1 MLRRDLLK
9 ALAAFV
15 TAGPAVAAAAA
26 PPTSPAP
33 AENSSETAFSG
44 SRKSAVSAKSS
55 PVAFTPPTAPAEPEP
70 AVFGID
76 LPEGRDYSPLP
87 VIDASKITP
96 RMQALREALW
106 EGDQLPVEVD
116 FRGNSTRIVF
126 FCPES
131 ARRLGT
137 DDHKQALARHA
148 VATMI
153 PTYAQI
159 YNGGAACEVTFRR
172 IEA

>member
-1 MLRRDLLK
+1 MLRRDLLR

-15 TAGPAVAAAAA
+15 TA
-26 PPTSPAP
+26 AP
-33 AENSSETAFSG
+33 AATPSGVRREPPFSG
-44 SRKSAVSAKSS
+44 AGKPAVSAKSP
-55 PVAFTPPTAPAEPEP
+55 PVTFTPPTAPAEPEP
-70 AVFGID
+70 AVFGVD
-76 LPEGRDYSPLP
+76 LAEGRDYSPLP
-87 VIDASKITP
+87 AIDASKITP

-137 DDHKQALARHA
+137 DERKQALARHA
-148 VATMI
+148 IATMI
-153 PTYAQI
+153 PAYARI
-159 YNGGAACEVTFRR
+159 YNGGVACEVTFRR

>member
-1 MLRRDLLK
+1 MLRRELLK

-26 PPTSPAP
+26 QPTPLEP
-33 AENSSETAFSG
+33 AESSSETAFSG

-70 AVFGID
+70 AVFGVD
-76 LPEGRDYSPLP
+76 LAEGRDYSPLP
-87 VIDASKITP
+87 PLPATWFTP
-96 RMQALREALW
+96 QMQALREALW
-106 EGDQLPVEVD
+106 NGDQLPVDVSIGID
-116 FRGNSTRIVF
+116 STRILF
-126 FCPES
+126 FYSES
-131 ARRLGT
+131 ARSLGANE
-137 DDHKQALARHA
+137 HKQALARHA

-159 YNGGAACEVTFRR
+159 YNAGAACEVTFRR

>member
-15 TAGPAVAAAAA
+15 AAGPAVAAAATPSGVRSE
-26 PPTSPAP
+26 PP
-33 AENSSETAFSG
+33 FSG
-44 SRKSAVSAKSS
+44 SGKPAVSAKSP

-70 AVFGID
+70 AVFGVD
-76 LPEGRDYSPLP
+76 LAEGHDYSPLP
-87 VIDASKITP
+87 PLPATWFTP

-106 EGDQLPVEVD
+106 NGDQLPVEVD

-126 FCPES
+126 FCPQS

-137 DDHKQALARHA
+137 DEHKQALARHA

-153 PTYAQI
+153 PTSARI
-159 YNGGAACEVTFRR
+159 YNGGVACEVTFLR
-172 IEA
+172 I